1 LGLPNAQL
9 TADISHTISSFYQQ
23 ENLTKTNATI
33 KKNSKTEKICYVPLA
48 KKFDIHFFIL
58 FTKYLVS
65 NYMFLG
71 LKNPKIL
78 LKVEKNYKLQLLP
91 K

>member
-33 KKNSKTEKICYVPLA
+33 KKISKTEKICYVPLA
-48 KKFDIHFFIL
+48 KKFDIHFFI
-58 FTKYLVS
+58 
-65 NYMFLG
+65 
-71 LKNPKIL
+71 
-78 LKVEKNYKLQLLP
+78 
-91 K
+91 